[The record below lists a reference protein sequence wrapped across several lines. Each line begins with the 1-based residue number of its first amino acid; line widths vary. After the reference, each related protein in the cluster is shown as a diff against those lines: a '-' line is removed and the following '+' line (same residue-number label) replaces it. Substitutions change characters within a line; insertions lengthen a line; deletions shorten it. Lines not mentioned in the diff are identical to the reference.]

1 MYISSTTPEQLLEG
15 NTMTLHRVDDHT
27 PLLYVSI
34 FQGVHHRTVKQMH
47 FIRWPDFGC
56 PENSNALLAFARD
69 VRIHMPRG
77 GKRQG
82 HQGPI
87 LVNCRLEHV
96 HLRYRLAWSNN
107 HRVWRVS
114 SACIRRMFATAQV
127 LSCLLSGTSRYL
139 LTRACAHS
147 WAYASMRSCTCVGM
161 CLQ

>member
-1 MYISSTTPEQLLEG
+1 
-15 NTMTLHRVDDHT
+15 MTFHRVDDDDNT
-27 PLLYVSI
+27 PLPYTSI

-69 VRIHMPRG
+69 VRIHLPRG

-96 HLRYRLAWSNN
+96 HLRYGLTWSNIIQC
-107 HRVWRVS
+107 VK
-114 SACIRRMFATAQV
+114 RMQLPHVGILKITQV
-127 LSCLLSGTSRYL
+127 LSCLFLCTSQNC
-139 LTRACAHS
+139 LTRACGHS
-147 WAYASMRSCTCVGM
+147 HACPSKRSCTCVRI